1 MENNEF
7 EKYIKKDDAFDTQKL
22 LEGVD
27 LSDVEADI
35 DLEEILAEYGRHSS
49 PPVPES
55 DEVWINEGYVPKPV
69 HASEHGKAGTETLP
83 PEEGPEPPQQPER
96 VPSAEWDPEPQALY
110 EPAGP
115 REEAAEP
122 QQAAVPLED
131 VMARVVDAVLEEEEA
146 RRQVAQPVRRRGL
159 FSRKMRRF
167 EEDTEPLYVPE
178 EEDEPEERTP
188 YVEEEEIDEDD
199 LLPERSSGEATAEY
213 HRRYKK
219 LRKRSMPALLLAL
232 AACGYAVVE
241 YSGVAAEYLTPP
253 YGLMVSLGLLG
264 AEILVCFPVLI
275 RAVTE
280 LFHRHFTP
288 ELLISLFAV
297 VSAVDG
303 VMAWIGEGRGTQ
315 LPFCAVAAVALYF
328 TMRGEML
335 RLRGLRDSCHM
346 DTYDKNPYV
355 VTDVAGGFRKQAVAA
370 VALYF
375 TMRGE
380 MLRLRGLRDSCHMD
394 TYDKNPYVVTD
405 VAGGFRKQSCS
416 DEGFIRMTDRAS
428 EQADWYYL
436 LIPVIATAT
445 VVFAAL
451 AAVNRFDLPNFWW
464 YWSAILGAASSFAFT
479 AAFGTPL
486 GRLARRLQRDG
497 CAVAGY
503 SGAEMMSR
511 KGSMVLTDSDLF
523 PPGTVFMN
531 GMKVYAH
538 DAIQAVSYAASMV
551 GASGAGLR
559 QVFDDLCRS
568 QGGRRYSVEDFSFY
582 EEGGVAGTIRGES
595 VLLGRADF
603 MAQMG
608 VRLPREI
615 KLKTGVFLAVDKDY
629 EEGGVAGTIR
639 GESVLLGRADFM
651 AQMGVRLPRE
661 IKLKTGVFLA
671 VDKELV
677 AVFAIKYMASD
688 NVDAALQAILHNGI
702 RPVFAVRDFNITPA
716 LLKRKFKINT
726 KKRCLYPELSQRLA
740 LSEEEQESNGRAGAL
755 LFREGLMPYAETVIG
770 GKRMHGAVRKS
781 CAWALVGSICGTLLA
796 FYLTFVGGFQ
806 VLTPAALLAFQLLW
820 AVPSVLING
829 WVTQY

>member
-96 VPSAEWDPEPQALY
+96 MPSAEWDPEPQALY

-131 VMARVVDAVLEEEEA
+131 VMAQVVDAVLEEEEA

-303 VMAWIGEGRGTQ
+303 AMAWIGEGRGTQ
-315 LPFCAVAAVALYF
+315 LPFC
-328 TMRGEML
+328 
-335 RLRGLRDSCHM
+335 
-346 DTYDKNPYV
+346 
-355 VTDVAGGFRKQAVAA
+355 AVAA

-615 KLKTGVFLAVDKDY
+615 KLKTGVFLAVDK
-629 EEGGVAGTIR
+629 
-639 GESVLLGRADFM
+639 
-651 AQMGVRLPRE
+651 
-661 IKLKTGVFLA
+661 
-671 VDKELV
+671 ELV

>member
-1 MENNEF
+1 M
-7 EKYIKKDDAFDTQKL
+7 
-22 LEGVD
+22 
-27 LSDVEADI
+27 
-35 DLEEILAEYGRHSS
+35 
-49 PPVPES
+49 
-55 DEVWINEGYVPKPV
+55 
-69 HASEHGKAGTETLP
+69 
-83 PEEGPEPPQQPER
+83 
-96 VPSAEWDPEPQALY
+96 PSAEWDPEPQALY

-131 VMARVVDAVLEEEEA
+131 VMAQVVDAVLEEEEA

-199 LLPERSSGEATAEY
+199 LLPERNSGEATAEY

-241 YSGVAAEYLTPP
+241 YSGAAAEYLMPP

-303 VMAWIGEGRGTQ
+303 AMAWIGEGRGTQ
-315 LPFCAVAAVALYF
+315 LPFC
-328 TMRGEML
+328 
-335 RLRGLRDSCHM
+335 
-346 DTYDKNPYV
+346 
-355 VTDVAGGFRKQAVAA
+355 AVAA

-497 CAVAGY
+497 CAVAGLQRCGNDEPQGEH
-503 SGAEMMSR
+503 GADRQRPVSAGHRFYER
-511 KGSMVLTDSDLF
+511 YEGIC
-523 PPGTVFMN
+523 PRRHPGGV
-531 GMKVYAH
+531 
-538 DAIQAVSYAASMV
+538 
-551 GASGAGLR
+551 
-559 QVFDDLCRS
+559 LCR
-568 QGGRRYSVEDFSFY
+568 QHGERFRRRPAPGVRRPVPQPGRPHGTGGR
-582 EEGGVAGTIRGES
+582 
-595 VLLGRADF
+595 
-603 MAQMG
+603 
-608 VRLPREI
+608 
-615 KLKTGVFLAVDKDY
+615 
-629 EEGGVAGTIR
+629 
-639 GESVLLGRADFM
+639 
-651 AQMGVRLPRE
+651 
-661 IKLKTGVFLA
+661 
-671 VDKELV
+671 
-677 AVFAIKYMASD
+677 
-688 NVDAALQAILHNGI
+688 
-702 RPVFAVRDFNITPA
+702 
-716 LLKRKFKINT
+716 
-726 KKRCLYPELSQRLA
+726 
-740 LSEEEQESNGRAGAL
+740 
-755 LFREGLMPYAETVIG
+755 
-770 GKRMHGAVRKS
+770 
-781 CAWALVGSICGTLLA
+781 
-796 FYLTFVGGFQ
+796 
-806 VLTPAALLAFQLLW
+806 FQLL
-820 AVPSVLING
+820 
-829 WVTQY
+829 

>member
-115 REEAAEP
+115 REKAAEP

-131 VMARVVDAVLEEEEA
+131 VMAQVVDAVLEEEEA

-241 YSGVAAEYLTPP
+241 YSGAAAEYLMPP

-303 VMAWIGEGRGTQ
+303 AMAWIGEGRGTQ
-315 LPFCAVAAVALYF
+315 LPFC
-328 TMRGEML
+328 
-335 RLRGLRDSCHM
+335 
-346 DTYDKNPYV
+346 
-355 VTDVAGGFRKQAVAA
+355 AVAA

-615 KLKTGVFLAVDKDY
+615 KLKTGVFLAVDK
-629 EEGGVAGTIR
+629 
-639 GESVLLGRADFM
+639 
-651 AQMGVRLPRE
+651 
-661 IKLKTGVFLA
+661 
-671 VDKELV
+671 ELV

>member
-27 LSDVEADI
+27 LSDVETDI
-35 DLEEILAEYGRHSS
+35 DLEEILAEYGGHSS
-49 PPVPES
+49 PPAVES

-69 HASEHGKAGTETLP
+69 HTSEHGKAGAGTPARKET
-83 PEEGPEPPQQPER
+83 PEQPGEAKEPEKPEKPER
-96 VPSAEWDPEPQALY
+96 TPSVEWDPEPQALY
-110 EPAGP
+110 EPSVS
-115 REEAAEP
+115 REEAGEP

-131 VMARVVDAVLEEEEA
+131 VMAQVVDAVLEEEEA

-167 EEDTEPLYVPE
+167 EEDTEPLYIPE
-178 EEDEPEERTP
+178 EECEPQEQTP

-199 LLPERSSGEATAEY
+199 LVPERSSGEATAEY

-241 YSGVAAEYLTPP
+241 YSGAAAEYLVPP
-253 YGLMVSLGLLG
+253 YGLLVSLGLLG
-264 AEILVCFPVLI
+264 AELLVCFPVVI

-297 VSAVDG
+297 VSGADG

-346 DTYDKNPYV
+346 DTYDK
-355 VTDVAGGFRKQAVAA
+355 
-370 VALYF
+370 
-375 TMRGE
+375 E
-380 MLRLRGLRDSCHMD
+380 
-394 TYDKNPYVVTD
+394 PYVVTD

-416 DEGFIRMTDRAS
+416 DEGFIRMTDRPS
-428 EQADWYYL
+428 EQADWYGL
-436 LIPVIATAT
+436 LLPVIATAT

-451 AAVNRFDLPNFWW
+451 AVVNRFDLPNFWW

-511 KGSMVLTDSDLF
+511 KGSMVLTDGDLF

-551 GASGAGLR
+551 DASGAGLR

-568 QGGRRYSVEDFSFY
+568 QGGRRYSVEDFSF
-582 EEGGVAGTIRGES
+582 
-595 VLLGRADF
+595 
-603 MAQMG
+603 
-608 VRLPREI
+608 
-615 KLKTGVFLAVDKDY
+615 Y

-740 LSEEEQESNGRAGAL
+740 LSEEERESNGRAGAL

-806 VLTPAALLAFQLLW
+806 VLNPAALLAFQLLW
-820 AVPSVLING
+820 SVPSVLING

>member
-303 VMAWIGEGRGTQ
+303 AMAWIGEGRGTQ
-315 LPFCAVAAVALYF
+315 LPFC
-328 TMRGEML
+328 
-335 RLRGLRDSCHM
+335 
-346 DTYDKNPYV
+346 
-355 VTDVAGGFRKQAVAA
+355 AVAA

-615 KLKTGVFLAVDKDY
+615 KLKTGVFLAVDK
-629 EEGGVAGTIR
+629 
-639 GESVLLGRADFM
+639 
-651 AQMGVRLPRE
+651 
-661 IKLKTGVFLA
+661 
-671 VDKELV
+671 ELV

>member
-131 VMARVVDAVLEEEEA
+131 VMAQVVDAVLEEEEA

-241 YSGVAAEYLTPP
+241 YSGAAAEYLTPP

-315 LPFCAVAAVALYF
+315 LPFC
-328 TMRGEML
+328 
-335 RLRGLRDSCHM
+335 
-346 DTYDKNPYV
+346 
-355 VTDVAGGFRKQAVAA
+355 AVAA

-615 KLKTGVFLAVDKDY
+615 KLKTGVFLAVDK
-629 EEGGVAGTIR
+629 
-639 GESVLLGRADFM
+639 
-651 AQMGVRLPRE
+651 
-661 IKLKTGVFLA
+661 
-671 VDKELV
+671 ELV